1 MRRHCRSSYRMMK
14 ISKRLE
20 RAARNG
26 RFFALNEWKFYAE
39 NMIELI
45 KFMETSEDCDTF
57 NVDIKNLDWDIY
69 LHQYILG
76 IRKYILKDNL
86 DTLNKARNRVSR

>member
-1 MRRHCRSSYRMMK
+1 MRRHCSCRMMK

-20 RAARNG
+20 RAARSG
-26 RFFALNEWKFYAE
+26 RFFAMNEWKFCVD
-39 NMIELI
+39 NMSDLI
-45 KFMETSEDCDTF
+45 KFVKGSENCNTF

-76 IRKYILKDNL
+76 IRKYILKDSL